1 MYTVLLTI
9 NLSTIFLSLTL
20 LFFQRKKIFTVFFLS
35 SFLILLTFIVIV
47 RSIIFYDN
55 PDWLVAI
62 VFTNFTPFYYLVG
75 PFIYFHIRSYLAG
88 KYKFQNLDLI
98 HFIPSILQLINVF
111 PYIISPFAYKLGIAN
126 NMQNN
131 ILIIRNIEINTVF
144 PYELTGFF
152 PPMFILGYGL
162 YCIYILVTNFALGF
176 EQKVKKLRFNS
187 ISHGWLIYLCI
198 VMILISSANL
208 ILTYNLGII
217 ADQTQIKP
225 FVLIQSILLV
235 SIPVSL
241 ILTPQVLYGVPV
253 SKKRNNNFKTNEV
266 FNSLSADQGVEKDSI
281 MNRIHD
287 VMDREKPFLAR
298 DFSFEDLV
306 SILELPKNQ
315 VYLCLNEVMNMKF
328 TDLRSHYR
336 VEHAKK
342 LLLDIEK
349 RNITIEAIGIESGF
363 PTRSSFYRAFK
374 AETGITPMEFVEG
387 KIPDFES

>member
-1 MYTVLLTI
+1 LTSFEHKLEI
-9 NLSTIFLSLTL
+9 AQNLQKNL
-20 LFFQRKKIFTVFFLS
+20 LFIHLVDVNIFF
-35 SFLILLTFIVIV
+35 
-47 RSIIFYDN
+47 
-55 PDWLVAI
+55 
-62 VFTNFTPFYYLVG
+62 
-75 PFIYFHIRSYLAG
+75 SYQVTAL
-88 KYKFQNLDLI
+88 
-98 HFIPSILQLINVF
+98 
-111 PYIISPFAYKLGIAN
+111 
-126 NMQNN
+126 
-131 ILIIRNIEINTVF
+131 
-144 PYELTGFF
+144 F
-152 PPMFILGYGL
+152 PPIFILGYGL
-162 YCIYILVTNFALGF
+162 YSIYKLVYNYSLGLD
-176 EQKVKKLRFNS
+176 QRVKKMKYNA

-217 ADQTQIKP
+217 SDQTQIKP

-266 FNSLSADQGVEKDSI
+266 FNSLSADQSVEKDSI
-281 MNRIHD
+281 LNRIHD

-342 LLLDIEK
+342 LLLNIEK